1 MHRFV
6 RDDRSL
12 TLLEAEHLR
21 KLDLSKLEVA
31 VAVQMQVRVLYTALD
46 HVPAQVVIQLE
57 LVADDQ
63 PKSYQVV
70 MLKDAEDDFNKL
82 NGHLVKLDLFFLF
95 EFEIQLLVRPF
106 PDMHLIQ
113 LVSDLLGEQAD
124 VVNDLLDDFVL
135 DFLVFSDEPHML
147 TAFHAAIETQNRHV
161 IPFFAFNYRV
171 V

>member
-1 MHRFV
+1 M

-21 KLDLSKLEVA
+21 ELDLSKLEVA

-70 MLKDAEDDFNKL
+70 MLKNAEDNFNKL

-95 EFEIQLLVRPF
+95 KFEIQLLVRPF
-106 PDMHLIQ
+106 LDMHLI
-113 LVSDLLGEQAD
+113 
-124 VVNDLLDDFVL
+124 
-135 DFLVFSDEPHML
+135 
-147 TAFHAAIETQNRHV
+147 
-161 IPFFAFNYRV
+161 
-171 V
+171 